1 MDILLTA
8 TWTNGTMEI
17 FIARRGQHYSL
28 VQALRNDGATVTGVL
43 A

>member
-1 MDILLTA
+1 MNTLITA
-8 TWTNGTMEI
+8 TWADGTTETYSV
-17 FIARRGQHYSL
+17 RRGQHYQL